1 MLFLSSNNGVL
12 SVVCSPWMS
21 GNFFFSFLVSSENDT
36 WCQNNSFSVNIFFH
50 LFFVLLSVVQSIHAV
65 LVFQV
70 FFFFSWQMF
79 LVRLLVIA
87 WRTWSGKSY
96 SFFISFRRSY
106 YPIIIFIYWWLQVN
120 LIIFFFYFGVF
131 GMDSVSF
138 LSTESVAGRITAS
151 TSFVRPNILSL
162 LFKLLFDRVRK
173 LTCLISGSTGKLTNI
188 LTAIMW

>member
-21 GNFFFSFLVSSENDT
+21 GNFFCSFLVSSENDT

-96 SFFISFRRSY
+96 SFFYFLSSELLADNHFYLLMTASQIDY
-106 YPIIIFIYWWLQVN
+106 L
-120 LIIFFFYFGVF
+120 FFYFGVF

-138 LSTESVAGRITAS
+138 LSTESVAGRITVS
-151 TSFVRPNILSL
+151 TSFVCPNILSL